1 VHQVVAV
8 VLGYFERLS
17 LDTIVD
23 TLTGK
28 KEKKFELKVESRS
41 AQKKKEKSKFTS

>member
-23 TLTGK
+23 TLAGEEE
-28 KEKKFELKVESRS
+28 KEES
-41 AQKKKEKSKFTS
+41 